1 MLNIFCILSSFCCLI
16 CIIIMRN
23 QIAKLFA
30 VVEQLIANDVN
41 NRKLLEAQLSSN
53 ETLVKVL
60 NAMVSDSS
68 DKKKEE

>member
-1 MLNIFCILSSFCCLI
+1 
-16 CIIIMRN
+16 MRN

-41 NRKLLEAQLSSN
+41 NRKLWEAQLSSN

-60 NAMVSDSS
+60 NAIVSDES
-68 DKKKEE
+68 DKKKEK